1 MAFKSRNLFDPEKQ
15 FKISRSGVEQF
26 LNCPR
31 CFYLDKK
38 IGLKQP
44 QGFPFNLNSAVD
56 ELLKNEFDE

>member
-44 QGFPFNLNSAVD
+44 QVFIKKI
-56 ELLKNEFDE
+56 ELVKKKYLFLKV

>member
-26 LNCPR
+26 LNCPK

-38 IGLKQP
+38 LDLNNHR
-44 QGFPFNLNSAVD
+44 GFHLI
-56 ELLKNEFDE
+56 